1 MAAKRKGSEEA
12 YIAGIPLAHGGAV
25 HYADKG
31 VCSGKTRHGLLKNR
45 GNAEKREENQKDIAT
60 CMSNQ
65 SGMKGGA
72 SSMEQA
78 RVLVQILEELRQQN
92 AMLQSAMNTLRE
104 QSRQKDEEIER
115 LRQIILN
122 LQRAQFGQRSEK
134 RTYVLDDGNQQ
145 LSLFDTPEK
154 SEEKSNPEPSQNPEK
169 EICVSGHSRKKKRTL
184 EELCA
189 TLPVEERIVDL
200 PDNEKV
206 NPNGHALTCIGQE
219 YIRTELVLERAKAK
233 VVKHYRK
240 VYADRQLE
248 QETGYSEVFKPVM
261 PPPLLAH
268 SYASASV
275 VTDVLMK
282 KYVDAMPLYRQEQ
295 MWKRMGVELKRGTMA
310 NWVIQVADLYLRP
323 FWKRIRS
330 ELLTQS
336 TIHADETV
344 IQVLKEKGKP
354 ATSESRMW
362 VYSSAKRADI
372 QLRCFEYRESRSGK
386 WAKTFLEGFSGVLI
400 TDGYSGYNKI
410 QEAERA
416 GCWAHMRRKWLEAMP
431 EGADA
436 KTCKAAEGYEFCNR
450 LFELERQFE
459 GRTAEERLIQR
470 KEKSGPIL
478 EAYWTWLNTI
488 PRPTGKLKDAV
499 AYAQNQKAH
508 LSAFLEHGE
517 IEISNNQVE
526 NAIRPFVV
534 GRKGWLFADTPQ
546 GAEASAIIYSLMETA
561 KANSLRLDDYLLHLL
576 SVFPERV
583 AQRKDFEMD
592 DLLPWSGEMKSWFS
606 AV

>member
-1 MAAKRKGSEEA
+1 
-12 YIAGIPLAHGGAV
+12 
-25 HYADKG
+25 
-31 VCSGKTRHGLLKNR
+31 
-45 GNAEKREENQKDIAT
+45 
-60 CMSNQ
+60 MSNQ

-576 SVFPERV
+576 SVLPERV

>member
-1 MAAKRKGSEEA
+1 
-12 YIAGIPLAHGGAV
+12 
-25 HYADKG
+25 
-31 VCSGKTRHGLLKNR
+31 
-45 GNAEKREENQKDIAT
+45 
-60 CMSNQ
+60 
-65 SGMKGGA
+65 MKGGE

-78 RVLVQILEELRQQN
+78 ELLMQILAEIRQQN
-92 AMLQSAMNTLRE
+92 AMLQRTIDTLKE

-115 LRQIILN
+115 LRQIIPN

-134 RTYVLDDGNQQ
+134 RTYVLDDGTQQ

-154 SEEKSNPEPSQNPEK
+154 SEETPAPELPQNPER
-169 EICVSGHSRKKKRTL
+169 ETQVSGHSRKKKRTL

-189 TLPVEERIVDL
+189 SLPVEERIVDL
-200 PDNEKV
+200 PDDEKA
-206 NPNGHALTCIGQE
+206 NANGHALVCIGQE

-240 VYADRQLE
+240 VYADRELE

-344 IQVLKEKGKP
+344 MQVHKEKDRP
-354 ATSESRMW
+354 DTSESRMW
-362 VYSSAKRADI
+362 VYSSAKRASI

-386 WAKTFLEGFSGVLI
+386 WAKDFLEGFHGVLI
-400 TDGYSGYNKI
+400 TDGYSGYNKV
-410 QEAERA
+410 EDAEHA
-416 GCWAHMRRKWLEAMP
+416 GCWAHMRRKWLEAIP

-436 KTCKAAEGYEFCNR
+436 KTCNAAQGYEFCNR

-459 GRTAEERLIQR
+459 KLTAKERLMQR
-470 KEKSGPIL
+470 KEKSSPVL

-499 AYAQNQKAH
+499 TYAQNQKAH
-508 LSAFLEHGE
+508 LCAFLEHGE

-561 KANSLRLDDYLLHLL
+561 KANNLRLDDYLLHLL
-576 SVFPERV
+576 SVLPERTE
-583 AQRKDFEMD
+583 QGKDFEIE
-592 DLLPWSGEMKSWFS
+592 DLLLLSEEMKSWFS
-606 AV
+606 VV

>member
-1 MAAKRKGSEEA
+1 
-12 YIAGIPLAHGGAV
+12 
-25 HYADKG
+25 
-31 VCSGKTRHGLLKNR
+31 
-45 GNAEKREENQKDIAT
+45 
-60 CMSNQ
+60 MSNQ
-65 SGMKGGA
+65 SGMKDGE
-72 SSMEQA
+72 SSMEQTEM
-78 RVLVQILEELRQQN
+78 LLTIQRQLT
-92 AMLQSAMNTLRE
+92 MLQSTIDSLRE

-499 AYAQNQKAH
+499 TYAQNQKAH

>member
-1 MAAKRKGSEEA
+1 
-12 YIAGIPLAHGGAV
+12 
-25 HYADKG
+25 
-31 VCSGKTRHGLLKNR
+31 
-45 GNAEKREENQKDIAT
+45 
-60 CMSNQ
+60 MSNQ

-189 TLPVEERIVDL
+189 MLPVEERIVDL

-206 NPNGHALTCIGQE
+206 NPDGHALTCIGQE

-499 AYAQNQKAH
+499 TYAQNQKAH

-576 SVFPERV
+576 SVLPERV

-592 DLLPWSGEMKSWFS
+592 DLLPWSGEMKSRFS

>member
-1 MAAKRKGSEEA
+1 
-12 YIAGIPLAHGGAV
+12 
-25 HYADKG
+25 
-31 VCSGKTRHGLLKNR
+31 
-45 GNAEKREENQKDIAT
+45 
-60 CMSNQ
+60 MSNQ

-499 AYAQNQKAH
+499 TYAQNQKAH

-576 SVFPERV
+576 SVLPERV

-592 DLLPWSGEMKSWFS
+592 DLLPWSGEMKSRFS

>member
-1 MAAKRKGSEEA
+1 
-12 YIAGIPLAHGGAV
+12 
-25 HYADKG
+25 
-31 VCSGKTRHGLLKNR
+31 
-45 GNAEKREENQKDIAT
+45 
-60 CMSNQ
+60 MSNQ
-65 SGMKGGA
+65 SGMKDGE
-72 SSMEQA
+72 SSMEQTE
-78 RVLVQILEELRQQN
+78 ILLTIQRQLT
-92 AMLQSAMNTLRE
+92 MLQSTIDSLRE

-122 LQRAQFGQRSEK
+122 LQRTQFGQRSEK

-200 PDNEKV
+200 PDEEKA
-206 NPNGHALTCIGQE
+206 NANGQALVCIGQE

-323 FWKRIRS
+323 FWKRIRR

-344 IQVLKEKGKP
+344 MQVHKEKDRP
-354 ATSESRMW
+354 NTSESRMW

-400 TDGYSGYNKI
+400 TDGYSGYNKV
-410 QEAERA
+410 QGAERA

-459 GRTAEERLIQR
+459 GVTAEERLIQR

-478 EAYWTWLNTI
+478 EAYWTWLYTI

-499 AYAQNQKAH
+499 TYAQNQKAH

-576 SVFPERV
+576 SIMPER
-583 AQRKDFEMD
+583 AEQNKDFEMD
-592 DLLPWSGEMKSWFS
+592 DLLPWSEEMKSWFS

>member
-1 MAAKRKGSEEA
+1 
-12 YIAGIPLAHGGAV
+12 
-25 HYADKG
+25 
-31 VCSGKTRHGLLKNR
+31 
-45 GNAEKREENQKDIAT
+45 
-60 CMSNQ
+60 MSNQ
-65 SGMKGGA
+65 SGMKDGE
-72 SSMEQA
+72 SSMEQTE
-78 RVLVQILEELRQQN
+78 ILLTIRRQLT
-92 AMLQSAMNTLRE
+92 MLQSTIDSLKE

-154 SEEKSNPEPSQNPEK
+154 SEEKSSSEPSQNSER
-169 EICVSGHSRKKKRTL
+169 EIRVSGHSRKKKRTL

-189 TLPVEERIVDL
+189 SLPVEERD
-200 PDNEKV
+200 
-206 NPNGHALTCIGQE
+206 
-219 YIRTELVLERAKAK
+219 
-233 VVKHYRK
+233 
-240 VYADRQLE
+240 
-248 QETGYSEVFKPVM
+248 
-261 PPPLLAH
+261 
-268 SYASASV
+268 
-275 VTDVLMK
+275 
-282 KYVDAMPLYRQEQ
+282 
-295 MWKRMGVELKRGTMA
+295 
-310 NWVIQVADLYLRP
+310 P

-344 IQVLKEKGKP
+344 MQVLKEKGKP

-400 TDGYSGYNKI
+400 TDGYSGYNKV

-450 LFELERQFE
+450 LFELEHQFE
-459 GRTAEERLIQR
+459 ELTAEERLIQR
-470 KEKSGPIL
+470 KEKSGPVL
-478 EAYWTWLNTI
+478 EAYWKWLNTI
-488 PRPTGKLKDAV
+488 ARPTGKLKDAV
-499 AYAQNQKAH
+499 TYAQNQKAH

-526 NAIRPFVV
+526 NAIRPFVI

-576 SVFPERV
+576 SVLPER
-583 AQRKDFEMD
+583 AEQDKDFEMD
-592 DLLPWSGEMKSWFS
+592 DLLPWSEEMKSWFS

>member
-1 MAAKRKGSEEA
+1 
-12 YIAGIPLAHGGAV
+12 
-25 HYADKG
+25 
-31 VCSGKTRHGLLKNR
+31 
-45 GNAEKREENQKDIAT
+45 
-60 CMSNQ
+60 MSNQ
-65 SGMKGGA
+65 SGMKGGE
-72 SSMEQA
+72 SGMEQTE
-78 RVLVQILEELRQQN
+78 ILLAIQQQLT
-92 AMLQSAMNTLRE
+92 MLQSTIDTLRE

-115 LRQIILN
+115 LRQIILS
-122 LQRAQFGQRSEK
+122 LQHAQFGQRSEK
-134 RTYVLDDGNQQ
+134 RTYVLDNGNQQ

-154 SEEKSNPEPSQNPEK
+154 PEETPAPNPSQNPEE
-169 EICVSGHSRKKKRTL
+169 EIRVSGHSRKKKRTP

-189 TLPVEERIVDL
+189 SLPVEERIVDL
-200 PDNEKV
+200 PDDEKV
-206 NPNGHALTCIGQE
+206 NSNGHAPVCIGQE

-233 VVKHYRK
+233 VVEHYRK
-240 VYADRQLE
+240 VYADRELE
-248 QETGYSEVFKPVM
+248 QETGYSELFKPVM

-275 VTDVLMK
+275 VADVLMK

-344 IQVLKEKGKP
+344 MQVHKEKGRP
-354 ATSESRMW
+354 DALESRMW

-386 WAKTFLEGFSGVLI
+386 WAKTFLEGFKGVLI
-400 TDGYSGYNKI
+400 TDGYGGYNKV
-410 QEAERA
+410 QDAEHA
-416 GCWAHMRRKWLEAMP
+416 GCWAHMRRKWLDAMP

-436 KTCKAAEGYEFCNR
+436 KTCKAAQGYEFCNR

-459 GRTAEERLIQR
+459 ELTAEERLMQR
-470 KEKSGPIL
+470 KEKSGPVL

-499 AYAQNQKAH
+499 TYAQNQKAH
-508 LSAFLEHGE
+508 LCAFLEHGE

-526 NAIRPFVV
+526 NAIRPFVI
-534 GRKGWLFADTPQ
+534 GRKGWLFADTSQ

-576 SVFPERV
+576 SVLPER
-583 AQRKDFEMD
+583 AEQRKDFEID
-592 DLLPWSGEMKSWFS
+592 DLLPWSEEMKSWFS

>member
-1 MAAKRKGSEEA
+1 
-12 YIAGIPLAHGGAV
+12 
-25 HYADKG
+25 
-31 VCSGKTRHGLLKNR
+31 
-45 GNAEKREENQKDIAT
+45 
-60 CMSNQ
+60 MSNQ
-65 SGMKGGA
+65 SGMKGGE
-72 SSMEQA
+72 SGMEQTE
-78 RVLVQILEELRQQN
+78 ILLAIQQQLT
-92 AMLQSAMNTLRE
+92 MLQSTIDTLRE

-122 LQRAQFGQRSEK
+122 LQCAQFGQRSEK

-145 LSLFDTPEK
+145 LSLFDMPEK
-154 SEEKSNPEPSQNPEK
+154 SEEKSNPEPSQNAEK
-169 EICVSGHSRKKKRTL
+169 EIRVSGHSRKKKRTL

-189 TLPVEERIVDL
+189 SLPVEERIVDL
-200 PDNEKV
+200 PEDEKV
-206 NPNGHALTCIGQE
+206 NLNGHALVYIGRE

-344 IQVLKEKGKP
+344 MQVHKEKGRP
-354 ATSESRMW
+354 DALESRMW

-386 WAKTFLEGFSGVLI
+386 WAKTFLEGFKGVLI
-400 TDGYSGYNKI
+400 TDGYGGYNKV
-410 QEAERA
+410 QDAEHA
-416 GCWAHMRRKWLEAMP
+416 GCWAHMRRKWLDAMP

-436 KTCKAAEGYEFCNR
+436 KTCKATQGYEFCNR

-459 GRTAEERLIQR
+459 ELTAEERLMQR
-470 KEKSGPIL
+470 KEKSGPVL
-478 EAYWTWLNTI
+478 EAYWTWLNAI

-499 AYAQNQKAH
+499 TYAQNQKAH
-508 LSAFLEHGE
+508 LCAFLEHGE

-526 NAIRPFVV
+526 NAIRPFVI
-534 GRKGWLFADTPQ
+534 GRKGWLFADTSQ

-576 SVFPERV
+576 SVLPER
-583 AQRKDFEMD
+583 AEQRKDFEID
-592 DLLPWSGEMKSWFS
+592 DLLPWSEEMKSWFS

>member
-1 MAAKRKGSEEA
+1 
-12 YIAGIPLAHGGAV
+12 
-25 HYADKG
+25 
-31 VCSGKTRHGLLKNR
+31 
-45 GNAEKREENQKDIAT
+45 
-60 CMSNQ
+60 MSNQ
-65 SGMKGGA
+65 SGMKDGE
-72 SSMEQA
+72 SSMEQTE
-78 RVLVQILEELRQQN
+78 ILLTIQRQLT
-92 AMLQSAMNTLRE
+92 MLQSTIDSLRE

-122 LQRAQFGQRSEK
+122 LQRTQFGQRSEK

-200 PDNEKV
+200 PDEEKA
-206 NPNGHALTCIGQE
+206 NANGQALVCIGQE

-323 FWKRIRS
+323 FWKRIRR

-344 IQVLKEKGKP
+344 MQVHKEKDRP
-354 ATSESRMW
+354 NTSESRMW

-400 TDGYSGYNKI
+400 TDGYSGYNKV
-410 QEAERA
+410 QGAERA

-459 GRTAEERLIQR
+459 GVTAEERLIQR

-478 EAYWTWLNTI
+478 EAYWTWLYTI

-499 AYAQNQKAH
+499 TYAQNQKAH
-508 LSAFLEHGE
+508 LCAFLEHGE

-576 SVFPERV
+576 SIMPER
-583 AQRKDFEMD
+583 AEQNKDFEMD
-592 DLLPWSGEMKSWFS
+592 DLLPWSEEMKSWFS

>member
-1 MAAKRKGSEEA
+1 
-12 YIAGIPLAHGGAV
+12 
-25 HYADKG
+25 
-31 VCSGKTRHGLLKNR
+31 
-45 GNAEKREENQKDIAT
+45 
-60 CMSNQ
+60 MSNQ
-65 SGMKGGA
+65 SGMKDGE
-72 SSMEQA
+72 SSMEQTE
-78 RVLVQILEELRQQN
+78 ILLTIRRQLT
-92 AMLQSAMNTLRE
+92 MLQSTIDSLKE

-154 SEEKSNPEPSQNPEK
+154 SEEKSSSEPSQNSER
-169 EICVSGHSRKKKRTL
+169 EIRVSGHSRKKKRTL

-189 TLPVEERIVDL
+189 SLPVEERIVDL
-200 PDNEKV
+200 PDEEKV
-206 NPNGHALTCIGQE
+206 NADGHALTCIGQE
-219 YIRTELVLERAKAK
+219 YIRTELVLERARAK

-240 VYADRQLE
+240 VYADRELE
-248 QETGYSEVFKPVM
+248 QETGYAEVFKPVM
-261 PPPLLAH
+261 PPPLLPH

-344 IQVLKEKGKP
+344 MQVLKEKGKP

-400 TDGYSGYNKI
+400 TDGYSGYNKV
-410 QEAERA
+410 QGAERA

-450 LFELERQFE
+450 LFELEHQFE
-459 GRTAEERLIQR
+459 ELTAEERLIQR
-470 KEKSGPIL
+470 KEKSGPVL
-478 EAYWTWLNTI
+478 EAYWKWLNTI
-488 PRPTGKLKDAV
+488 ARPTGKLKDAV
-499 AYAQNQKAH
+499 TYAQNQKAH

-526 NAIRPFVV
+526 NAIRPFVI

-576 SVFPERV
+576 SVLPER
-583 AQRKDFEMD
+583 AEQDKDFEMD
-592 DLLPWSGEMKSWFS
+592 DLLPWSEEMKSWFS

>member
-1 MAAKRKGSEEA
+1 
-12 YIAGIPLAHGGAV
+12 
-25 HYADKG
+25 
-31 VCSGKTRHGLLKNR
+31 
-45 GNAEKREENQKDIAT
+45 
-60 CMSNQ
+60 
-65 SGMKGGA
+65 
-72 SSMEQA
+72 MEQA

-122 LQRAQFGQRSEK
+122 LQHAQFGQRSEK

-295 MWKRMGVELKRGTMA
+295 MWKRIGVELKRGTMA

-386 WAKTFLEGFSGVLI
+386 WAKTFLEGFNGVLI

-499 AYAQNQKAH
+499 TYAQNQKVH